1 MHIQGQL
8 GGSSRGSSPARSPI
22 VSALGPGTPSP
33 TKITEALTRSLTPHV
48 APPSARAREWGGEPQ
63 RADDKEKEKG
73 RVRAVTPT
81 ASLIEAYKRQE
92 MEREK

>member
-1 MHIQGQL
+1 M
-8 GGSSRGSSPARSPI
+8 
-22 VSALGPGTPSP
+22 
-33 TKITEALTRSLTPHV
+33 
-48 APPSARAREWGGEPQ
+48 APPSARVGR

>member
-8 GGSSRGSSPARSPI
+8 G
-22 VSALGPGTPSP
+22 LGDAHA
-33 TKITEALTRSLTPHV
+33 EALHV
-48 APPSARAREWGGEPQ
+48 APPSARVGR